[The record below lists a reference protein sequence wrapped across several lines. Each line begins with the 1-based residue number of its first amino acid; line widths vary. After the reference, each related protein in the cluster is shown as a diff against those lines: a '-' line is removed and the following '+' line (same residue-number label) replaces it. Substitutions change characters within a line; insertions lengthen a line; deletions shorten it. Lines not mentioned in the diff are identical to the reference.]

1 MKFCFLDNN
10 IKKSIKR
17 IITWSLVCILISII
31 EYFIDGSYSI
41 GYLLGFIII
50 GSILILIMRISSWQ
64 LIQIKFANESSA
76 IANFP
81 KICTNK
87 PLVALTFD
95 AL

>member
-50 GSILILIMRISSWQ
+50 GSILILITSNKNEISFLLEHSFEKKK
-64 LIQIKFANESSA
+64 L
-76 IANFP
+76 
-81 KICTNK
+81 
-87 PLVALTFD
+87 
-95 AL
+95 